1 MKHSFNF
8 PEHVRKS
15 VKDYVNDK
23 INKTDSKRYYQEPTY
38 TSALLSKLEGV
49 VYSDSDIHIELIPTV
64 FNDRGRNSAESR
76 SGADFA
82 ITADIR
88 DKNKKVK
95 KAILVQ
101 AKMDESDLNSADLKK
116 QIKKMKK
123 LTRSPKVLV
132 LNPVGERRDPY
143 VCSGTKILDGQKYNK
158 QKLADYFTSRI
169 LTTFDG
175 DTREDFIDKVQD
187 SGLPLLHVVAIKD
200 KKIAK

>member
-76 SGADFA
+76 SG
-82 ITADIR
+82 
-88 DKNKKVK
+88 
-95 KAILVQ
+95 
-101 AKMDESDLNSADLKK
+101 ADLKK